1 MRTPVTIVGAGLGGL
16 TLARV
21 LHVHG
26 IPVTVYEA
34 EASPAAR
41 AQGGMLDIHE
51 HNGQRALREA
61 GLYEEFRALVLAG
74 REATRALAA
83 DGTVLFEEGDDGTG
97 GRPEVLRGELRR
109 ILLASLPPGT
119 VRWGHKAGAVRA
131 LGGGRHE
138 VTFADGTSVATD
150 LLVGADGAWSRVR
163 PLLSAAVPAYTGT
176 SFVETYL
183 YDADIRHPAT
193 ARAVG
198 GGAMFA
204 LAPGKGIQAH
214 RETGGTLHTY
224 VALRR
229 SLTWF
234 TDAGFTGPTGP
245 AGPAGSPGSAVPD
258 VPAGADAAA
267 ARVAAEFDGWAPEL
281 TALITDGETPP
292 VLRPLYTLPAGH
304 RWDRVP
310 GVTLV
315 GDAAHLMIP
324 NGEGANLA
332 MYDGAELGKALA
344 AHPDDTEAA
353 LTAYEQAMFRRS
365 AAEAADAA
373 DLHERMFG
381 EDTPHGLIAMFTGA
395 GAGAGAEA
403 GAGAGAGVE
412 AEAGAGRTA

>member
-1 MRTPVTIVGAGLGGL
+1 MRTPVTIIGAGLGGL

-26 IPVTVYEA
+26 IPATVYEA
-34 EASPAAR
+34 EASATAR

-61 GLYEEFRALVLAG
+61 GLYEEFRALVLEG

-83 DGTVLFEEGDDGTG
+83 DGTVLFEEADDGTR

-109 ILLASLPPGT
+109 ILLESLPAGT

-131 LGGGRHE
+131 LGEGRHE
-138 VTFADGTSVATD
+138 VTFADGTAVTTG

-163 PLLSAAVPAYTGT
+163 PLLSGAVPEYTGT

-183 YDADIRHPAT
+183 FDADTRHPA
-193 ARAVG
+193 AAKAVG

-229 SLTWF
+229 PQEWF
-234 TDAGFTGPTGP
+234 TDAGFTEP
-245 AGPAGSPGSAVPD
+245 AEPFD
-258 VPAGADAAA
+258 PAGAAAAA
-267 ARVAAEFDGWAPEL
+267 ARTAAEFAGWAPEL
-281 TALITDGETPP
+281 TALITDADTAP
-292 VLRPLYTLPAGH
+292 VLRPLYTLPAEH
-304 RWDRVP
+304 RWERVP
-310 GVTLV
+310 GVTLL

-353 LTAYEQAMFRRS
+353 LTRYEQAMFARS
-365 AAEAADAA
+365 AAEAADTA
-373 DLHERMFG
+373 DLHNRMFG
-381 EDTPHGLIAMFTGA
+381 DDSPHGLIAMFTGA
-395 GAGAGAEA
+395 GAGAPA
-403 GAGAGAGVE
+403 GAGAGAG
-412 AEAGAGRTA
+412 AGETV

>member
-1 MRTPVTIVGAGLGGL
+1 MRTPVTIIGAGLGGL

-26 IPVTVYEA
+26 IPATVYEA
-34 EASPAAR
+34 DASATAR
-41 AQGGMLDIHE
+41 AQGGMLDIHR
-51 HNGQRALREA
+51 HNGQPALQEA
-61 GLYEEFRALVLAG
+61 GLYEEFRGLVLEG

-83 DGTVLFEEGDDGTG
+83 DGTVLFEEADDGTR

-109 ILLASLPPGT
+109 ILLASLPAGT
-119 VRWGHKAGAVRA
+119 VRWGHKVSAVRA
-131 LGGGRHE
+131 LGEGRHE
-138 VTFADGTSVATD
+138 VRFADGTAVTTG

-163 PLLSAAVPAYTGT
+163 PLLSAAVPEYSGT

-183 YDADIRHPAT
+183 FDADTRHPA
-193 ARAVG
+193 AAKAVG

-229 SLTWF
+229 SREWF
-234 TDAGFTGPTGP
+234 ADAGFTG
-245 AGPAGSPGSAVPD
+245 SAAPLD
-258 VPAGADAAA
+258 PAGAAAAA
-267 ARVAAEFDGWAPEL
+267 ARIAAEFTGWAPEL
-281 TALITDGETPP
+281 TALITDGDTDP

-332 MYDGAELGKALA
+332 MYDGAELGRELA
-344 AHPDDTEAA
+344 ARPDDPEAA
-353 LTAYEQAMFRRS
+353 LTRYEEAMFARS
-365 AAEAADAA
+365 ATEAADTA

-381 EDTPHGLIAMFTGA
+381 EDSPHGMIAMFTGA
-395 GAGAGAEA
+395 GAGA
-403 GAGAGAGVE
+403 
-412 AEAGAGRTA
+412 

>member
-1 MRTPVTIVGAGLGGL
+1 MRTPVTIIGAGLGGL

-26 IPVTVYEA
+26 IPAAVYEA

-51 HNGQRALREA
+51 HNGQPALREA

-83 DGTVLFEEGDDGTG
+83 DGTVLFEEADDGTG

-109 ILLASLPPGT
+109 ILLASLPAGT
-119 VRWGHKAGAVRA
+119 VRWGHKVTAVRA
-131 LGGGRHE
+131 LGAGRHE
-138 VTFADGTSVATD
+138 VTFADGTAVATS

-163 PLLSAAVPAYTGT
+163 PLLSAAVPEYTGT

-183 YDADIRHPAT
+183 FDADTRHPA
-193 ARAVG
+193 AAKAVG
-198 GGAMFA
+198 EGAMFA

-229 SLTWF
+229 PPEWF

-245 AGPAGSPGSAVPD
+245 AGP
-258 VPAGADAAA
+258 
-267 ARVAAEFDGWAPEL
+267 VAAEFDGWAPEL
-281 TALITDGETPP
+281 TALITDADTAP
-292 VLRPLYTLPAGH
+292 VLRPLHTLPAGH

-315 GDAAHLMIP
+315 GDAAHLMVP
-324 NGEGANLA
+324 SGEGANLA
-332 MYDGAELGKALA
+332 MYDGAELGRALA
-344 AHPDDTEAA
+344 ARPDDTEAA
-353 LTAYEQAMFRRS
+353 LAAYEQAMFVRS
-365 AAEAADAA
+365 ATEAAGAA
-373 DLHERMFG
+373 ELHEHMFG
-381 EDTPHGLIAMFTGA
+381 DDSPHGLIAMFTGA
-395 GAGAGAEA
+395 GAGAAA
-403 GAGAGAGVE
+403 GAGAG
-412 AEAGAGRTA
+412 RTE